1 MKDQTA
7 VSVAG
12 LLPLPWPG
20 CNGWTEEVYRD
31 LLALQEGSISH
42 DALDAKYLY
51 RRAILTLDLTGFTVQ
66 AMKDRPLNALLRILD
81 AQKVC
86 IPVLHEHGALLVR
99 AFADDLVGLFEE
111 PGRALDAAFEIH
123 RRVTA
128 FNHSAHAVG
137 TIRRSPAS
145 ASATAR
151 CTRSVPTWRW
161 ATK

>member
-1 MKDQTA
+1 MKDKLPFP
-7 VSVAG
+7 
-12 LLPLPWPG
+12 LLDTPAALAS

-42 DALDAKYLY
+42 DTLDAKYLY

-99 AFADDLVGLFEE
+99 AFVDD
-111 PGRALDAAFEIH
+111 PGRSVHGSTDRTQSPTQPFRPMSAGAQTMRAGRRIMRAVATIH
-123 RRVTA
+123 
-128 FNHSAHAVG
+128 
-137 TIRRSPAS
+137 
-145 ASATAR
+145 
-151 CTRSVPTWRW
+151 
-161 ATK
+161 